1 MKKIEAIVRSERM
14 PIVKEHL
21 GEKGV
26 MGMTISTVSGWS
38 KRREELHLQWRGMPL
53 SYDLVPKVKFDI
65 VIPDSQL
72 ESVIQAIK
80 ESARTGDK
88 GEEGDGIIFVSTV
101 DQAIDIATSHDGKEV
116 SL

>member
-1 MKKIEAIVRSERM
+1 MKKIDAIVRSERL

-21 GEKGV
+21 RQKGI

-38 KRREELHLQWRGMPL
+38 KRRELHLQWRGMPV
-53 SYDLVPKVKFDI
+53 SYDLVPRIKFEI

-72 ESVIQAIK
+72 DSVIEAITK
-80 ESARTGDK
+80 SARTGDK

-101 DQAIDIATSHDGKEV
+101 DQAIDIASSHIEKDPY
-116 SL
+116 

>member
-1 MKKIEAIVRSERM
+1 MRKVEAIVRSERL

-21 GEKGV
+21 RQKGI
-26 MGMTISTVSGWS
+26 MAMTISNVSGWS
-38 KRREELHLQWRGMPL
+38 KQRELHLQWRGMPV
-53 SYDLVPKVKFDI
+53 SYDLVPRIKFEI

-72 ESVIQAIK
+72 DSVIQAIT

-88 GEEGDGIIFVSTV
+88 GEEGDGIIFVLTV
-101 DQAIDIATSHDGKEV
+101 DQAINIAASHGGKEV

>member
-1 MKKIEAIVRSERM
+1 MSLSI
-14 PIVKEHL
+14 
-21 GEKGV
+21 

-38 KRREELHLQWRGMPL
+38 KRRELHLQWRGM
-53 SYDLVPKVKFDI
+53 SVSHDLVPRIKFEI

-72 ESVIQAIK
+72 DSIIQAIT

-101 DQAIDIATSHDGKEV
+101 DQAIDIASSHIEK
-116 SL
+116 